1 MQNQEMSTMKEI
13 KYKNILDTVRSIWR
27 EDGIKGFFRGM
38 KMRMMIQS
46 TSSGIAWGTY
56 QIVKEMLTKPKY

>member
-1 MQNQEMSTMKEI
+1 MKEI
-13 KYKNILDTVRSIWR
+13 KYRTICDTALTIWR
-27 EDGIKGFFRGM
+27 EEGFKGFFRGM